1 MNKYIQVRVVTANHS
16 KYSVAKL
23 TTILLLV
30 PTDYTVENS
39 KHKEPAKGQTMY
51 MSDPKPFLPSTEA
64 VSTLSFKSNHVLPL
78 YSPRN
83 IIIL

>member
-1 MNKYIQVRVVTANHS
+1 M
-16 KYSVAKL
+16 KL
-23 TTILLLV
+23 TVDLLTMAHTTFFQDYMYQKSTVDSLTPMMQPV
-30 PTDYTVENS
+30 PEGYDDI
-39 KHKEPAKGQTMY
+39 KLQTMY
-51 MSDPKPFLPSTEA
+51 MSYPKLFLPSTEA